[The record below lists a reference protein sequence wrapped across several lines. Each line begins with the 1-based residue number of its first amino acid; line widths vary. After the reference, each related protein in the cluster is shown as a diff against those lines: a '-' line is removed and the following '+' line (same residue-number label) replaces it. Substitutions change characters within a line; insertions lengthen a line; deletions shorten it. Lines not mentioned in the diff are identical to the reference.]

1 MICRKCVQ
9 RAVKEPETE
18 GVTSQEK
25 KVLTEEE
32 EKKRADS
39 LCSGMVVTDQ
49 SFELT
54 FGQFNNGQNL
64 YLYLYFRDL
73 PLYIQMDIGQY
84 CWKLILYIEAT
95 RKLMHFKTCYI
106 ISVLFS
112 IKYSLFHNFIF
123 FY

>member
-39 LCSGMVVTDQ
+39 LWSGMVVTDQ

-73 PLYIQMDIGQY
+73 PLYIQMDIG
-84 CWKLILYIEAT
+84 
-95 RKLMHFKTCYI
+95 
-106 ISVLFS
+106 
-112 IKYSLFHNFIF
+112 
-123 FY
+123 